1 MKQCAAR
8 QFENELVE
16 RLSILANRHL
26 RPPAPERGPH
36 SIAEKNVLH
45 VIYFSNI
52 FLNNIFV
59 YYKVGLFGFIFIS
72 VFCEIVENELL
83 NT

>member
-36 SIAEKNVLH
+36 SIPMTGTTSIVDFYALPTLVPVSRTAL
-45 VIYFSNI
+45 
-52 FLNNIFV
+52 
-59 YYKVGLFGFIFIS
+59 YKYIS
-72 VFCEIVENELL
+72 RV
-83 NT
+83 

>member
-1 MKQCAAR
+1 MQQCAAR

-36 SIAEKNVLH
+36 SIGKFWDLGLRRQIGQAGR
-45 VIYFSNI
+45 I
-52 FLNNIFV
+52 FLVTSSWSNMGMQSIKIEYVVPNM
-59 YYKVGLFGFIFIS
+59 
-72 VFCEIVENELL
+72 EL
-83 NT
+83 

>member
-16 RLSILANRHL
+16 RLSILASRHL

-36 SIAEKNVLH
+36 STAVYTAVHVVLNLVRTGVCTH
-45 VIYFSNI
+45 TCTKGKTIQNGPVSR
-52 FLNNIFV
+52 
-59 YYKVGLFGFIFIS
+59 
-72 VFCEIVENELL
+72 CQ
-83 NT
+83 

>member
-26 RPPAPERGPH
+26 TETPGT
-36 SIAEKNVLH
+36 
-45 VIYFSNI
+45 Y
-52 FLNNIFV
+52 
-59 YYKVGLFGFIFIS
+59 
-72 VFCEIVENELL
+72 
-83 NT
+83 

>member
-36 SIAEKNVLH
+36 SGPILANVT
-45 VIYFSNI
+45 
-52 FLNNIFV
+52 
-59 YYKVGLFGFIFIS
+59 
-72 VFCEIVENELL
+72 IVLPFAFWHAWQAHPSL
-83 NT
+83 G